1 MVLDPVITA
10 AFGSAAV
17 AAASAL
23 DPPRKPSEA
32 SWCFKLGL
40 CIVAWF
46 ASSALCSFGT
56 KNTLNSLAPQSCA
69 VGLTTLQF
77 TVSAVIGG
85 AICLV
90 TRQSLPPGCWFD
102 MGRIALVYTLGFLFF
117 NMSYGRLAASFAET
131 VRGLEPLFSFAF
143 VRLLGVRGGMLRAPS
158 AVALATLLVG
168 GVMSCASQAFDARGL
183 AFGLASN
190 CCFAARSI
198 YVSMLQDRLKRER
211 AAGPPIRGGMGAPLS
226 SSSQLPPHAT
236 AARYELSSSTVFFYQ
251 HLLGLLLM
259 VPCSL
264 LEDSRRAAAR
274 QGAERGG
281 RGRSGEGGGGAGEER
296 GGRGR
301 SGEGG
306 GSGEGVGG
314 WQSWRVAVAAVSPHP
329 A

>member
-1 MVLDPVITA
+1 M
-10 AFGSAAV
+10 
-17 AAASAL
+17 
-23 DPPRKPSEA
+23 
-32 SWCFKLGL
+32 
-40 CIVAWF
+40 
-46 ASSALCSFGT
+46 
-56 KNTLNSLAPQSCA
+56 NSLAPQSCA

-77 TVSAVIGG
+77 SVSTVIGG
-85 AICLV
+85 AICLA

-102 MGRIALVYTLGFLFF
+102 IGRIALAYTLGFLFF

-211 AAGPPIRGGMGAPLS
+211 DVPS
-226 SSSQLPPHAT
+226 SSSPLPPHAT

-264 LEDSRRAAAR
+264 FEDARCGAKITLPASSHYATQSVLGFYAYNQLSLVALLMLHPLAHSVANSCRRCVTILSAAIVFGTFVTPLSSTGIGLVIG
-274 QGAERGG
+274 GAITYALSEGSFLPASCDG
-281 RGRSGEGGGGAGEER
+281 SRGREVRPEER
-296 GGRGR
+296 DEEDEEVERLAGPTP
-301 SGEGG
+301 SD
-306 GSGEGVGG
+306 GSDE
-314 WQSWRVAVAAVSPHP
+314 R
-329 A
+329 